1 MEMLMENVT
10 KAELVEL
17 IKQAVNQSI
26 ESHPL
31 SSEEIQWVRLA
42 IQAEVERADL
52 RKAIINK
59 TLTGLVWILIVAA
72 GGWILDY
79 VASHWK

>member
-1 MEMLMENVT
+1 MENVT

>member
-42 IQAEVERADL
+42 IQAEVERAEL

-72 GGWILDY
+72 GGWLLDY

>member
-1 MEMLMENVT
+1 MEVLMENIT
-10 KAELVEL
+10 EAKLVEL

-42 IQAEVERADL
+42 IQAEAQRAEL

-59 TLTGLVWILIVAA
+59 TLAGLVWIGIVAA
-72 GGWILDY
+72 GGWVVDY

>member
-1 MEMLMENVT
+1 MDNVT
-10 KAELVEL
+10 KDELVEL

-42 IQAEVERADL
+42 IKAEVERAEL

-59 TLTGLVWILIVAA
+59 TLAGVVWIGIVAA
-72 GGWILDY
+72 GGWLLDY
-79 VASHWK
+79 VSSHWK

>member
-1 MEMLMENVT
+1 MENVT

-42 IQAEVERADL
+42 IQAEVERAEL

-59 TLTGLVWILIVAA
+59 TLTGLVWVLIVAA
-72 GGWILDY
+72 GGWLLDY

>member
-1 MEMLMENVT
+1 MENIT
-10 KAELVEL
+10 EAKLIEL

-42 IQAEVERADL
+42 IQAEAQRAEL

-59 TLTGLVWILIVAA
+59 TLAGLVWIGIVAA
-72 GGWILDY
+72 GGWLLDWF
-79 VASHWK
+79 VSHWK

>member
-1 MEMLMENVT
+1 MENVT

-42 IQAEVERADL
+42 IQAEVERAEL

-59 TLTGLVWILIVAA
+59 TLTGLVWILIVAV
-72 GGWILDY
+72 GGWLLDY